1 VVLSSWVTAPPILLV
16 HPDRRAQRIVQ
27 RVLAGIGYRVEV
39 ADDFEHGLARLAE
52 LHPRLVVVDGSAA
65 APSAAPLLT
74 AARAAGTEACMALL
88 DAAQVAELPRIL
100 GLGAVTNLLVHPM
113 PVLGEELMVTAQ
125 KLLRDDLF
133 GAEKYLLWGTEL
145 EAITLTRASQRT
157 HVVGELADQVRAR
170 GLGPRAASVA
180 MLVADELIS
189 NAVHNAPVDDAG
201 AHYRADLPRDGELEL
216 DPRHR
221 VALRWGCDGRYLAVE
236 VTDRFGSLDR
246 DTILRALVRTKRSPL
261 WHAGGLSQRISGAR
275 HARDEM
281 PGGWPES
288 GQPPEASGFKDAG
301 GGAGMG
307 IALAYRSCDHLV
319 FNLAPGKRTE
329 VIALIDVRSPH
340 GERVPASSYNVF
352 VER

>member
-1 VVLSSWVTAPPILLV
+1 M
-16 HPDRRAQRIVQ
+16 Q
-27 RVLAGIGYRVEV
+27 RVLAGVGYRVEV
-39 ADDFEHGLARLAE
+39 AEDFAHGLARLAE
-52 LHPRLVVVDGSAA
+52 LQPRLVVVDGSAA
-65 APSAAPLLT
+65 APSAAPFLT

-113 PVLGEELMVTAQ
+113 PVLGEELTVTAQ

-145 EAITLTRASQRT
+145 EAIALTRASQRT
-157 HVVGELADQVRAR
+157 HIVRALADQVRAR
-170 GLGPRAASVA
+170 GLGPRVASVA

-201 AHYRADLPRDGELEL
+201 VHYRADLPRDGELEL
-216 DPRHR
+216 DPRHQ

-246 DTILRALVRTKRSPL
+246 DTALRSLV
-261 WHAGGLSQRISGAR
+261 AA
-275 HARDEM
+275 
-281 PGGWPES
+281 
-288 GQPPEASGFKDAG
+288 GFKDAG

-307 IALAYRSCDHLV
+307 IALVYRSCDQLV

>member
-1 VVLSSWVTAPPILLV
+1 M
-16 HPDRRAQRIVQ
+16 Q

-39 ADDFEHGLARLAE
+39 ADDFTHGLARLTE
-52 LHPRLVVVDGSAA
+52 LQPRLVVVDGSAA
-65 APSAAPLLT
+65 APSAAPFLT

-113 PVLGEELMVTAQ
+113 PVLGEELTVTAQ

-145 EAITLTRASQRT
+145 EAIALTRASQRT
-157 HVVGELADQVRAR
+157 HIVGALADQVRAR

-201 AHYRADLPRDGELEL
+201 VHYRADLPRDSELEL
-216 DPRHR
+216 DPRHQ

-246 DTILRALVRTKRSPL
+246 DTVLASLV
-261 WHAGGLSQRISGAR
+261 
-275 HARDEM
+275 
-281 PGGWPES
+281 
-288 GQPPEASGFKDAG
+288 ASGFKDAG

-329 VIALIDVRSPH
+329 VIALVDVRSPH

>member
-1 VVLSSWVTAPPILLV
+1 VTAPSILLV

-27 RVLAGIGYRVEV
+27 RVLAGVGYRVEI
-39 ADDFEHGLARLAE
+39 AEDFAHGLARLAE
-52 LHPRLVVVDGSAA
+52 LQPRLVVVDGSAA
-65 APSAAPLLT
+65 APSAAPFLT
-74 AARAAGTEACMALL
+74 AARAAGAEACMALL
-88 DAAQVAELPRIL
+88 DAAQVAEIPRIL

-113 PVLGEELMVTAQ
+113 PVLGEELTVTAQ

-145 EAITLTRASQRT
+145 EAIALTRASQRT
-157 HVVGELADQVRAR
+157 HIVGALADQVRAR

-201 AHYRADLPRDGELEL
+201 VHYRADLPRDGDLAL
-216 DPRHR
+216 DPRHQ

-236 VTDRFGSLDR
+236 VTDTFGSLDR
-246 DTILRALVRTKRSPL
+246 DTILRALV
-261 WHAGGLSQRISGAR
+261 
-275 HARDEM
+275 
-281 PGGWPES
+281 
-288 GQPPEASGFKDAG
+288 ASGFKDAG